1 MKILKG
7 SAVYLNKI
15 EGRTESSLD
24 YLMLNLPFQCNYHC
38 FKCCNRDR
46 EIIRPQK
53 YIKLADK
60 IKYIEKCKEFGVRV
74 LVMAGEGEPI
84 LNHDFL
90 KLVEFSAKLGLIP
103 YVFTNGSKITPAIAT
118 FLATYSTSLI
128 IHLDSFEAKN
138 YDLYSGQKGAFK
150 RLMKNLTT
158 IREIYQPLIY
168 QIGKY
173 KIVSLAINLVLNNK
187 NYDQIEKLKNFCE
200 DDIVPVVNTVIKT
213 GAAAKHWKKYN
224 QTANLPLDNEVS
236 YPLGSLPNET
246 MCRYLKNGIS
256 LGADGQILTCAY
268 ALDSAGYYGNFR
280 DDVYTVRQKV
290 IHSVEEFYYTSGHSR
305 CILRHPQY
313 AKFINQ
319 LKLNRSR

>member
-15 EGRTESSLD
+15 EGRTELSLD

-46 EIIRPQK
+46 GIIRPQK
-53 YIKLADK
+53 YIGLTDR
-60 IKYIEKCKEFGVRV
+60 IKYIEKCKELGVRV
-74 LVMAGEGEPI
+74 LVMAGEGEPTLDNAFI
-84 LNHDFL
+84 
-90 KLVEFSAKLGLIP
+90 KLVKFSAKLGLIP
-103 YVFTNGSKITPAIAT
+103 YIFTNGSQITSEMAT
-118 FLATYSTSLI
+118 LLATYNTSLI
-128 IHLDSFEAKN
+128 IHLDSFEAQN

-150 RLMKNLTT
+150 RLMKNLIA
-158 IREIYQPLIY
+158 IRNVYQSLIH
-168 QIGKY
+168 QIGEY
-173 KIVSLAINLVLNNK
+173 KIVSLAINLVLNNE

-200 DDIVPVVNTVIKT
+200 DDIVPVVNMAIKT
-213 GAAAKHWKKYN
+213 GAAAKYWKKYN

-246 MCRYLKNGIS
+246 ICRYLKNGIS

-268 ALDSAGYYGNFR
+268 ALDSADCYGNFR
-280 DDVYTVRQKV
+280 DDIYTIRQKV
-290 IHSVEEFYYTSGHSR
+290 IHSVEEFYHTSGHSR

-313 AKFINQ
+313 AEFINQ
-319 LKLNRSR
+319 LKLNRSK